1 MSPQGLWGDGRKGEK
16 QREGGE
22 RGKEEVGRREKR
34 EKGCGSG
41 KWEERN
47 EE

>member
-22 RGKEEVGRREKR
+22 RGEGGGGKKGEAGKGMWKWEVGGEK
-34 EKGCGSG
+34 
-41 KWEERN
+41 
-47 EE
+47 